1 MPYLKKQDK
10 NKFNKI
16 ITQVKKQPPQTAGE
30 INYLV
35 TEIIHLYLASKGLN
49 YQHINDIVGAL
60 DGAKVEFQRRIVGP
74 YEDLKIQ
81 ENGDVG
87 RLLVELLKNQK
98 QYK

>member
-87 RLLVELLKNQK
+87 LLLVELLKNQK